1 MYKIIK
7 LQNNNDL
14 NNFYLDITKMKD
26 VRIRIGILVS
36 YYKYKNTNLKNK
48 NHPVF
53 KTIEQNDFSF
63 SVIYRSST
71 DTYEEILKVKKE
83 LEQFYLD
90 KYRDQQP
97 KITKNVLSFS

>member
-83 LEQFYLD
+83 LEQFYSE
-90 KYRDQQP
+90 KYKDQKP
-97 KITKNVLSFS
+97 KITQNVLSFS